1 MRSSRHLRLD
11 RNSRR
16 SQRAQGSVCAELAR
30 GHAEAFAELLA
41 EVVLRVEAAAAG
53 DLRDAHVAVLEQ
65 AGRFF
70 QTLLLEEM
78 AEQAAGDAVE
88 PAGDVLTRVAE
99 LLRHCFDG
107 QLLVGANAAAH
118 R

>member
-1 MRSSRHLRLD
+1 
-11 RNSRR
+11 
-16 SQRAQGSVCAELAR
+16 
-30 GHAEAFAELLA
+30 
-41 EVVLRVEAAAAG
+41 
-53 DLRDAHVAVLEQ
+53 HVAVLEQ

-70 QTLLLEEM
+70 QALLLEEM

-118 R
+118 RLDQTAQEAIHGRSSSNAVALLYTSVQRAVRRLFDVSVAAS